1 MVTFNYQFNQQ
12 DILLKV
18 SNWCGL
24 ESVFVNGKL
33 VSRKFNFGVNST
45 HKIKLSNGSLCKL
58 QLLLD
63 GQSDL
68 LSCRVYK
75 HNELMTTLKQGK
87 QHLSST
93 KRFMELSTLTITIGV
108 FALLLGW

>member
-45 HKIKLSNGSLCKL
+45 HKIKLSNGSSCKL

-75 HNELMTTLKQGK
+75 QDELMATLKQGK
-87 QHLSST
+87 QHFIDS
-93 KRFMELSTLTITIGV
+93 KRLMEAATLATAIGV
-108 FALLLGW
+108 CILWLNF